1 MVNLNPTLPS
11 RQLLAPS
18 VSAQESD
25 SFFNEVS
32 LELWFKF
39 EIIAEVM
46 SKSQIQLF
54 KIHC

>member
-46 SKSQIQLF
+46 SKSKIQLF